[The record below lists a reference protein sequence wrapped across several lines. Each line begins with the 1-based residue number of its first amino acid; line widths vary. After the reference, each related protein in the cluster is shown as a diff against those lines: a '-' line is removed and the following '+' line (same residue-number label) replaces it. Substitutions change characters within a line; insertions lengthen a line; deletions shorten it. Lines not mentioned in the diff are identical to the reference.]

1 MLLSLLKRS
10 LLKRSLLKRSLLKR
24 SLLKRSSLKGPLS
37 IAAVLVSIVTSVPAY
52 GQACAGDLDNNA
64 VVDGYDLA
72 TLLSNFGACAIA
84 EPTISQVVGGTG
96 PRTGGT
102 VFAIIGTNLHGA
114 TSVTVASATA
124 TILSVTPTVVT
135 ALSPVSPKLGAKS
148 VSVTTPGGTATLRQ
162 AFIYTSATPAWAT
175 LLEDAPDPA
184 IVTNA
189 SLRAAI
195 AAVGY
200 PWRVR
205 DNGTNTEMLL
215 IPPGTFNMGCSPSL
229 LAPCDPVEFPVH
241 SVTLTQAFYLGR
253 YEVTQAQWQATMG
266 WNPSYFAIASAEVP
280 LEQVPNRPVDQVTWN
295 AVQGYLA
302 ATGMRLPTE
311 AEWEFAYRAGTTTAY
326 HGFAGYPAGTNDGA
340 LAGDIAWITPNTNDQ
355 THPVGG
361 KAANGFGLHDM
372 AGNLLEWVNDWFGA
386 TYYASSPSVNP
397 TGPVSGTYRVAR
409 GGSWSFGSDAVRA
422 SFRGGS
428 IPTYGSYN
436 HGFRVAR
443 NPN

>member
-1 MLLSLLKRS
+1 MLLS

-175 LLEDAPDPA
+175 LL
-184 IVTNA
+184 
-189 SLRAAI
+189 
-195 AAVGY
+195 
-200 PWRVR
+200 
-205 DNGTNTEMLL
+205 
-215 IPPGTFNMGCSPSL
+215 
-229 LAPCDPVEFPVH
+229 
-241 SVTLTQAFYLGR
+241 
-253 YEVTQAQWQATMG
+253 
-266 WNPSYFAIASAEVP
+266 
-280 LEQVPNRPVDQVTWN
+280 
-295 AVQGYLA
+295 
-302 ATGMRLPTE
+302 
-311 AEWEFAYRAGTTTAY
+311 
-326 HGFAGYPAGTNDGA
+326 
-340 LAGDIAWITPNTNDQ
+340 
-355 THPVGG
+355 
-361 KAANGFGLHDM
+361 
-372 AGNLLEWVNDWFGA
+372 
-386 TYYASSPSVNP
+386 
-397 TGPVSGTYRVAR
+397 
-409 GGSWSFGSDAVRA
+409 
-422 SFRGGS
+422 
-428 IPTYGSYN
+428 
-436 HGFRVAR
+436 
-443 NPN
+443 